1 VGRTF
6 LYIRK
11 YAGDVGNEPRPAG
24 IPGWMCPDLL
34 VEKPDGTLGC
44 EAVADQQNQVHLTVN
59 NDGGMDARDV
69 YLEVFIADPTT
80 SFTPAAATR
89 VGSGFFTIPGYSR
102 ATAVFPWVPSGAEAG
117 HRCLAARAS
126 LLHPPDTY
134 RDGWVFDAWGDRH
147 VAQRNIHILPAP
159 AAGAQIV
166 FPFQVGNPG
175 ATALATRV
183 LAREVRAPEQAEAL
197 RTALGSPFVQ
207 FAERPLGGLALALV
221 DTPRERPQRLA
232 AVAPPDAE
240 ESARPATGVRAFIE
254 TILRLLGMRGG
265 KDAPPTAPPAL
276 SLRLEPGKGVP
287 AVLRVAHTPTA
298 RPGEVHAIEVVQYDE
313 RERMIGGLTVVIR
326 H

>member
-1 VGRTF
+1 MSIDDQTDTVRRERAPFVGRTF

-34 VEKPDGTLGC
+34 VQKPDGTLGC
-44 EAVADQQNQVHLTVN
+44 EAVADQQNHVHLTVN
-59 NDGGMDARDV
+59 NDGGMDARDA

-102 ATAVFPWVPSGAEAG
+102 ATAVFPWVPGGDQAG

-147 VAQRNIHILPAP
+147 VAQRNIHVLPAP
-159 AAGAQIV
+159 AAGAAIV

-175 ATALATRV
+175 AAALATRV
-183 LAREVRAPEQAEAL
+183 LARELRAPQAAEAL

-207 FAERPLGGLALALV
+207 LAERPLVALALTLA
-221 DTPRERPQRLA
+221 DAPSERPRQLA
-232 AVAPPDAE
+232 DAAAPAPE
-240 ESARPATGVRAFIE
+240 RPVRG
-254 TILRLLGMRGG
+254 R
-265 KDAPPTAPPAL
+265 KDAPAL
-276 SLRLEPGKGVP
+276 SLRLEPGRAAF
-287 AVLRVAHTPTA
+287 AVLRVAHAPAA
-298 RPGEVHAIEVVQYDE
+298 RPGEVHAVEVVQYDE
-313 RERMIGGLTVVIR
+313 REQLIGGLTVVIR